1 MKIIKSVF
9 LLVVFFIFATN
20 QNAYSQDEVRAEKH
34 ENISWVR
41 IGLVTFKPG
50 KASAARDII
59 YNHFVKAGKATGNP
73 TATSFELTAGEWH
86 QLTIFPMNGPSDLEY
101 SRTPQNATWWNQMAK
116 QEGGADKAQELLN
129 TFQSYVKNSTSYIAR
144 KKN

>member
-1 MKIIKSVF
+1 MKIIKLVV
-9 LLVVFFIFATN
+9 LLVVFAIFTTI
-20 QNAYSQDEVRAEKH
+20 QNAFSQEEAKGEKH

-41 IGLVTFKPG
+41 IGLVQFKPG
-50 KASAARDII
+50 KAGAARDII

-73 TATSFELTAGEWH
+73 AATSFELTAGEWH

-101 SRTPQNATWWNQMAK
+101 STTPEGATWWNQMAK
-116 QEGGADKAQELLN
+116 QEGGADKAQEIWN

>member
-59 YNHFVKAGKATGNP
+59 YNHFAKAGKATGNP

-101 SRTPQNATWWNQMAK
+101 LELHKMQLGGTKWQNK
-116 QEGGADKAQELLN
+116 KEELIKL
-129 TFQSYVKNSTSYIAR
+129 KNY
-144 KKN
+144 